1 MLWSGAVDVSD
12 LGPEIYELHW
22 SGVPLNQFQ
31 FKRRKV
37 DRDGE
42 SRLKP
47 EVANDA
53 TTRGKGCP
61 AVP

>member
-12 LGPEIYELHW
+12 LGPKNYELHW

-31 FKRRKV
+31 FKRMKV

-47 EVANDA
+47 EVANEA
-53 TTRGKGCP
+53 P
-61 AVP
+61 VPT